1 MNAWTK
7 GLSLALFLALGSTN
21 LDAQSLF
28 ARSSRAG
35 GRHSL
40 ISDHTAQAIGDILT
54 IIVREEHSVKQEDKT
69 TRTKQSS
76 FQASLE
82 SFKIK
87 PNMFKGGI
95 LPDLDVR
102 SSSSNEGQAKQ
113 ERDSKFE
120 ARVAVTVAD
129 ILPNGNLVLTGTR
142 AIVIDDEE
150 KVLKISGIVRAFD
163 ITAENTI
170 LSSQVAEAKIAITG
184 KGRNTETVTKGPVAR
199 VFQTVWWLVWPF

>member
-1 MNAWTK
+1 MMTITK
-7 GLSLALFLALGSTN
+7 GILLLLIFALGSPT
-21 LDAQSLF
+21 LSAQSLF
-28 ARSSRAG
+28 ARSSSAG

-54 IIVREEHSVKQEDKT
+54 IIVREQHSVKQEDKT

-87 PNMFKGGI
+87 PSMFKGGI

-113 ERDSKFE
+113 ERDSKFD
-120 ARVAVTVAD
+120 ARVAVTVVD
-129 ILPNGNLVLTGTR
+129 ILPNGNLVLSGTR

-150 KVLKISGIVRAFD
+150 KILKISGIVRSFD
-163 ITAENTI
+163 ITADNTI
-170 LSSQVAEAKIAITG
+170 LSSQVAEAKIAILG
-184 KGRNTETVTKGPVAR
+184 KGRNTETVTKGPVGR

>member
-1 MNAWTK
+1 MNRWIWTSFL
-7 GLSLALFLALGSTN
+7 LSLFLSESTVTG
-21 LDAQSLF
+21 QSLF
-28 ARSSRAG
+28 ARSTRAG

-40 ISDHTAQAIGDILT
+40 ISDHSAQAIGDILT
-54 IIVREEHSVKQEDKT
+54 IIVREVHTIKQEDKT
-69 TRTKQSS
+69 TRSKQST

-82 SFKIK
+82 SFQIK
-87 PNMFKGGI
+87 PNMFAGGT

-102 SSSSNEGQAKQ
+102 SSTSNQGQAKQ

-163 ITAENTI
+163 ITPENTI
-170 LSSQVAEAKIAITG
+170 LSSQVAEAKIAILG
-184 KGRNTETVTKGPVAR
+184 KGRNTETITKGPVAR